1 MNDSNHG
8 AILATIESVRK
19 LMIQV
24 GLKQGLTADDTVEIS
39 KSLDGLLNELQKRSY
54 DCYSCKL
61 DFAKINSVIQT
72 EAKILVSDIDGFIIY
87 VNEICS
93 NMLGFSQE
101 ELIGENLRIFDSG
114 YHSNEFFKNMWM
126 TIKTGERWKGEI
138 QTKKNDGSTAW
149 NFLSIFPIPDK
160 DGQPYQFLTL
170 WSDISE
176 RKRVEFKTAHKRNQL
191 SYLAKNSSD
200 VIGIFD
206 KNGIVT
212 YINPAVERI
221 LGFTVLER
229 IGSNTFNYIDE
240 EYLSEAQRLVEELI
254 KTPGKSFRIEL
265 KLKHKKGHSVWCEV
279 NCTNHLNDSLIQGIV
294 FNYRDITEQMKYAEE
309 INQMAY
315 FDYLTGLPNRRN
327 FEKQLNEE
335 LEIAREKNLNIALLL
350 LDLDGF
356 KHLNDSLGHE
366 VGDQLLKDVSSRIKN
381 SIHDQAFFGRLGGD
395 EFVLFFND
403 AQNFSEI
410 HKEAKKLV
418 SLISEEPYNLDGF
431 EFFISASIGVSI
443 FPHSGEN
450 LISLL
455 QNADMAMYRAK
466 NNGKNQY
473 QFFSPTMN
481 ITNNKEFMLRN
492 DMKKAIANDEFV
504 IFYQPRFNP
513 MTDRITGTEALLRW
527 NHPAWGWI
535 SPNEFIPLAEE
546 TGLIIP
552 IGEWLIRRVCYQ
564 IKEWQ
569 LEGLDTQKISIN
581 ISSLQLLKSN
591 FVEMVSFILEET
603 SLNAQFIEFEITESV
618 IIDKEVQV
626 LKALTQLIELGI
638 SISLD
643 DFGTGYSA
651 LNYLRK
657 FPCDTVKIDK
667 SLIDHIQTDIGNY
680 EIVAAIINL
689 CQKLKKSVVAE
700 GVETDEQLSL
710 LKNLSCNE
718 IQGYIYSKPIDE
730 LLYKA
735 KIKMGKWTN
744 LKTTR
749 VKK

>member
-39 KSLDGLLNELQKRSY
+39 KSLDGLLNELHKRSY
-54 DCYSCKL
+54 DCYPCKL

-72 EAKILVSDIDGFIIY
+72 EAKILITDIDGFILY
-87 VNEICS
+87 ANKICS

-114 YHSNEFFKNMWM
+114 YHTNEFFKNMWM
-126 TIKTGERWKGEI
+126 TIESGERWKGEI
-138 QTKKNDGSTAW
+138 QTKRNDGSVAW
-149 NFLSIFPIPDK
+149 NFLSVFPIPDK
-160 DGQPYQFLTL
+160 NGQPYQFLTL

-221 LGFTVLER
+221 LGFSVPER
-229 IGSNTFNYIDE
+229 LGSKTFDYIDE
-240 EYLSEAQRLVEELI
+240 ENLSEAKHLLEDLI
-254 KTPGKSFRIEL
+254 KTPGKSIRIEL
-265 KLKHKKGHSVWCEV
+265 KLKHKKGYSVWCEV

-294 FNYRDITEQMKYAEE
+294 FNYRDITEKRKFAEE

-327 FEKQLNEE
+327 FENQLNKE
-335 LEIAREKNLNIALLL
+335 LENAKEKNLNIALLL

-366 VGDQLLKDVSSRIKN
+366 VGDQLLKDVSSRII
-381 SIHDQAFFGRLGGD
+381 SAIDEQAFFGRLGGD
-395 EFVLFFND
+395 EFVLFLKNISCF
-403 AQNFSEI
+403 AEI
-410 HKEAKKLV
+410 HKVAKKLV
-418 SLISEEPYNLDGF
+418 SLISEEPFNLNGF
-431 EFFISASIGVSI
+431 EFFISVSIGVCVY
-443 FPHSGEN
+443 PHSGEN
-450 LISLL
+450 LRTLFK
-455 QNADMAMYRAK
+455 NADMAMYRAK

-473 QFFSPTMN
+473 QFFSPMMIIN
-481 ITNNKEFMLRN
+481 SNKEFTLRN
-492 DMKKAIANDEFV
+492 DMKKAIINEEFT

-513 MTDRITGTEALLRW
+513 ITDEITGTEALIRW
-527 NHPAWGWI
+527 NHPTWGRI

-552 IGEWLIRRVCYQ
+552 IGEWLIRKVCNQ
-564 IKEWQ
+564 IKDWQ
-569 LEGLDTQKISIN
+569 LEGIATYKISIN

-591 FVEMVSFILEET
+591 FVDMVSFILKET
-603 SLNAQFIEFEITESV
+603 ALEPKYIEFEITESV
-618 IIDKEVQV
+618 IIDKEEQV
-626 LKALTQLIELGI
+626 LKALTQLIELGLT
-638 SISLD
+638 ISLD

-667 SLIDHIQTDIGNY
+667 SLIDNIQIDIGNY
-680 EIVAAIINL
+680 EIVTAIINL

-700 GVETDEQLSL
+700 GVENIEQLSI
-710 LKNLSCNE
+710 LKELSCNE
-718 IQGYIYSKPIDE
+718 IQGYIYSKPLDE
-730 LLYKA
+730 LEYKEYL
-735 KIKMGKWTN
+735 KIG
-744 LKTTR
+744 
-749 VKK
+749 